1 MKVVI
6 TGGAGFIGTNF
17 VRALANG
24 EYETKASAIHVVDKL
39 TYAGK
44 YENISDLVQDKKIF
58 FHHGDISNPDFVTP
72 VIRNSDL
79 VINFAAESHVDRS
92 IESAREFVVTNVLG
106 TQTLLDALML
116 SGKKSRFVQIST
128 DEVYGSISTGSW
140 DENYPLAP
148 NSPYAASKAAADM
161 IVLSYVRTHDIDAM
175 ITRCSNNYGPYQF
188 PEKAIPL
195 FITNLL
201 EGKNLPIY
209 GDGSNVREWI
219 HVSDHCRGIALVA
232 RGGVKG
238 EVYNIGSSYEISNLE
253 LAQILLKRMN
263 FQEDKISFVKDRKG
277 HDKRYSL
284 AWSKIQTELSFEP
297 KVNFESGIQETI
309 AWYKSRNQQ
318 N

>member
-24 EYETKASAIHVVDKL
+24 EYETKASAIHVLDKL
-39 TYAGK
+39 SYAGK
-44 YENISDLVQDKKIF
+44 YENISDLVQDEKIF
-58 FHHGDISNPDFVTP
+58 FHHGDISDADFVRP
-72 VIRNSDL
+72 IIMNSDL

-92 IESAREFVVTNVLG
+92 IESAREFVVSNVLG
-106 TQTLLDALML
+106 TQTLLDAILL
-116 SGKKSRFVQIST
+116 SGKQSRFVQIST

-140 DENYPLAP
+140 DENCPLAP

-161 IVLSYVRTHDIDAM
+161 IVLSYVRTHDIDAV

-201 EGKNLPIY
+201 DGKNIPIY

-219 HVSDHCRGIALVA
+219 HVSDHCRGIELVA
-232 RGGVKG
+232 RDGSKG
-238 EVYNIGSSYEISNLE
+238 QVYNIGSSYEISNLE
-253 LAQILLKRMN
+253 LAHVLLGRMD
-263 FQEDKISFVKDRKG
+263 FPVDKISFVKDRKG

-284 AWSKIQTELSFEP
+284 AWTKIRTELGFEP
-297 KVNFESGIQETI
+297 KIKFESGIQETI
-309 AWYKSRNQQ
+309 SWYKSRFEQD
-318 N
+318 